1 MMQLFLAHHM
11 FMHLSCIHTLSFLS
25 ISVLGCDC
33 VSSLSLSL
41 LDRLR
46 LAFKRKFASVQNP
59 LRFKSSSSNL
69 PPTHVQ
75 FRDEKAHQDFSD
87 NFYKRG
93 VHLECHVILLD
104 FSNTTLPDV
113 IYTWGWESLCEIPL
127 RCPIMII

>member
-11 FMHLSCIHTLSFLS
+11 FMHLSCTHTLSFLS

-46 LAFKRKFASVQNP
+46 MALKCKSASVQNP
-59 LRFKSSSSNL
+59 LHFESSSSNL
-69 PPTHVQ
+69 PSTHVR
-75 FRDEKAHQDFSD
+75 FCDEKAHQDFSD

-93 VHLECHVILLD
+93 VYLERHMILSD
-104 FSNTTLPDV
+104 FANTTLPDV
-113 IYTWGWESLCEIPL
+113 IYT
-127 RCPIMII
+127 